1 MTGIF
6 RDLPGQDAVV
16 AQLEKAAAAA
26 SALLSG
32 VRPDPGAMTHA
43 WLFTGPPGSGRSVAA
58 RAFAA
63 ALLCGVRRLR

>member
-32 VRPDPGAMTHA
+32 VRPPG
-43 WLFTGPPGSGRSVAA
+43 GDRGGRPPGQHSPA
-58 RAFAA
+58 R
-63 ALLCGVRRLR
+63 